1 VSVTIVSGGHQQA
14 GSAAGRGSRVTS
26 TNAQGL
32 AGTSVLV
39 TGGGSGIGLACAQRL
54 AADGASVTL
63 MGRSEDRLKAGAAAV
78 EATIAESG
86 AGGSTP
92 TVQYVSA
99 DVTDE
104 AGVEAAVATAAA
116 VTGTL
121 DGIVSSAGGSET
133 IGPITQIEVDAWR
146 RTVDLNLTGT
156 MLAIKHGARVMA
168 RQGHGAIVAISSVAG
183 AVTHRWFGAYG
194 PAKAGLEMLCMV
206 AADELGASGIRVN
219 TVRPGL
225 TKTDMV
231 EVITAPGPVRDDY
244 IDCMPL
250 ARLGEPDDVAGLV
263 RFLIGP
269 ESGWITGQNIGV
281 DGGHALRRGPDMSGL
296 LEGVFGADGLRGV
309 VPEA

>member
-1 VSVTIVSGGHQQA
+1 M
-14 GSAAGRGSRVTS
+14 
-26 TNAQGL
+26 NAQGV
-32 AGTSVLV
+32 AGASVLV

-63 MGRSEDRLKAGAAAV
+63 VGRSEDRLKA
-78 EATIAESG
+78 
-86 AGGSTP
+86 
-92 TVQYVSA
+92 
-99 DVTDE
+99 
-104 AGVEAAVATAAA
+104 A
-116 VTGTL
+116 VTWTL

-133 IGPITQIEVDAWR
+133 IGPITQIDADAWR

-156 MLAIKHGARVMA
+156 MLTIKHGARVMA
-168 RQGHGAIVAISSVAG
+168 RQGHGSIVAISSVAG
-183 AVTHRWFGAYG
+183 GTTHRWFGAYG

-206 AADELGASGIRVN
+206 AADELLASGVRVN

-225 TKTDMV
+225 TNTDLV
-231 EVITAPGPVRDDY
+231 EAITAPGPVRDDY

-250 ARLGEPDDVAGLV
+250 ARVGEPADVAGLV

-269 ESGWITGQNIGV
+269 EASWITGQNIGV
-281 DGGHALRRGPDMSGL
+281 DGGHALRRGPDLSGL

>member
-1 VSVTIVSGGHQQA
+1 VS
-14 GSAAGRGSRVTS
+14 R
-26 TNAQGL
+26 TNAQDL
-32 AGTSVLV
+32 TGTSVLV

-63 MGRSEDRLKAGAAAV
+63 VGRSEDRLKAGVAAV
-78 EATIAESG
+78 EAAAAEARGG
-86 AGGSTP
+86 AGAAP
-92 TVQYVSA
+92 TARYVAA
-99 DVTDE
+99 DITDE
-104 AGVEAAVATAAA
+104 AAVEAAVAAAAA

-133 IGPITQIEVDAWR
+133 IGPITQIDVDAWR
-146 RTVDLNLTGT
+146 RTIDLNLTGT
-156 MLAIKHGARVMA
+156 MLTIKHGARVMA
-168 RQGHGAIVAISSVAG
+168 RQGHGSIVAISSVAG
-183 AVTHRWFGAYG
+183 GTTHRWFGAYG

-206 AADELGASGIRVN
+206 AADELGASGVRVN

-225 TKTDMV
+225 TNTDLV
-231 EVITAPGPVRDDY
+231 EAITAPGPVRDDY

-250 ARLGEPDDVAGLV
+250 ARVGEPEDVAGLV

-269 ESGWITGQNIGV
+269 EAAWITGQNIGV
-281 DGGHALRRGPDMSGL
+281 DGGHALRRGPDLSGL

>member
-1 VSVTIVSGGHQQA
+1 MESTNEHG
-14 GSAAGRGSRVTS
+14 AGRGR
-26 TNAQGL
+26 GL
-32 AGTSVLV
+32 AGFSALV

-54 AADGASVTL
+54 AADGASVTIA
-63 MGRSEDRLKAGAAAV
+63 GRSEDRLRAGV
-78 EATIAESG
+78 EAIEAVAADG
-86 AGGSTP
+86 A
-92 TVQYVSA
+92 TVQAVPA

-104 AGVEAAVATAAA
+104 ASVEAAVAAATAL
-116 VTGTL
+116 TGRL

-133 IGPITQIEVDAWR
+133 IGPITQIDVEAWR

-168 RQGHGAIVAISSVAG
+168 GQGGGSVVAISSIAG
-183 AVTHRWFGAYG
+183 VVTHRWFGAYG

-225 TKTDMV
+225 TRTDLV
-231 EVITAPGPVRDDY
+231 EAITAPGPVLDDY
-244 IDCMPL
+244 VSCMPL
-250 ARLGEPDDVAGLV
+250 GRIGEPDEVAALV
-263 RFLIGP
+263 RFLVGP
-269 ESGWITGQNIGV
+269 EAGWITGQNVAV

-296 LEGVFGADGLRGV
+296 LEGLFGPDGLRGV